1 MSGILNAQYEP
12 ENWRG
17 FSVDGRV
24 VYDAS
29 YFADAENT
37 FKGSAITT
45 LDLGARYRFKIS
57 ELAASLRLQLANV
70 LNSYE
75 WRVAGGS
82 RQFTPTAPRKFTL
95 QLTVDF

>member
-17 FSVDGRV
+17 SSVDGRV
-24 VYDAS
+24 VYNAS

-45 LDLGARYRFKIS
+45 LA
-57 ELAASLRLQLANV
+57 
-70 LNSYE
+70 E
-75 WRVAGGS
+75 WRRLVA
-82 RQFTPTAPRKFTL
+82 
-95 QLTVDF
+95 